1 MDQFTTMVLIIGLP
15 PAVIEFL
22 ALVWARRRVRLLLAF
37 AVFALPVLIFIWL
50 FATAGQSGD
59 NLARLGL
66 VSLAII
72 LLAGAVVGAALG
84 VIVLLFRHLRRKAA
98 APSAD

>member
-37 AVFALPVLIFIWL
+37 AMFAIPVLIFVWL
-50 FATAGQSGD
+50 FATAGRDGD

-72 LLAGAVVGAALG
+72 LLGGAIVGAVLG
-84 VIVLLFRHLRRKAA
+84 GLVILFRYLRRKGAA
-98 APSAD
+98 SS

>member
-37 AVFALPVLIFIWL
+37 AMFAIPVLIFVWL
-50 FATAGQSGD
+50 LATASQNGD

-72 LLAGAVVGAALG
+72 LLGGAIVGAVLG
-84 VIVLLFRHLRRKAA
+84 GLVILFRYLRRRGQ
-98 APSAD
+98 DVQG

>member
-1 MDQFTTMVLIIGLP
+1 MDQFTTLVLIIGLP

-22 ALVWARRRVRLLLAF
+22 ALVWAKRRVRLLLAF
-37 AVFALPVLIFIWL
+37 AVFAVPVLIFVWL
-50 FATAGQSGD
+50 FATAARDGD

-72 LLAGAVVGAALG
+72 LFGGAVVGAMLG
-84 VIVLLFRHLRRKAA
+84 GLVILFRYLRRKR
-98 APSAD
+98 SA

>member
-1 MDQFTTMVLIIGLP
+1 MDQLTTMVLIIGLP

-37 AVFALPVLIFIWL
+37 AMFAIPVLIFVWL
-50 FATAGQSGD
+50 FATTNQNGD

-72 LLAGAVVGAALG
+72 LLGGAIVGAGLG
-84 VIVLLFRHLRRKAA
+84 GLVILFRYLRRKRQ
-98 APSAD
+98 DVQG

>member
-1 MDQFTTMVLIIGLP
+1 MDQFTTLVLIIGLP

-37 AVFALPVLIFIWL
+37 AVFALPVLIFVWL
-50 FATAGQSGD
+50 FATAGRDGD

-66 VSLAII
+66 ASLAIV
-72 LLAGAVVGAALG
+72 LLGGAVVGAVLG
-84 VIVLLFRHLRRKAA
+84 GLVILFRYLRRKRQDAQG
-98 APSAD
+98 